1 MVSYLDIINSFKN
14 PKDESLNQDSEV
26 VSSALLNAASDVSFK
41 NTDLE
46 RFRSMT
52 NRMQNIA
59 NASIR
64 QEIER
69 IIMLPIIQE
78 PTEEEIR
85 LVSSW
90 YITRPSSSLHTLLP
104 EQVKAMI
111 QFHEYGSLVCPIKVG
126 GGKTLVSVLIVNDAF
141 TQFGKKRILL
151 IDPPHLIDQL
161 RATELPFYRKHIS
174 INVPFHWIAG
184 ESAPKRKLLAR
195 SGRTGCY
202 VVSYSLLSGADGA
215 EVMDAIAPD
224 LIIGD
229 EIHCI
234 ASANPSARNR
244 RFKEIVK
251 KFNPQI
257 VGLSGTIT
265 KKSPRDY
272 HFLVSNALQER
283 AFVPRPAMLADE
295 WAKII
300 DSSASSID
308 QFQSNMAP
316 QPGPIKLLVK
326 WAKEHFPAE
335 HKEYPNNLVG
345 FRRAFK
351 KRMETCPG
359 VISSDSDEGG
369 VSLRVSNIKISTEEK
384 KASPGW
390 DTLQEHV
397 KKLLNEWVAPNGD
410 EIDYQIHLW
419 QWRYTLEGFGFYNN
433 LHWPEPEKIARHRRL
448 SEKDTLD
455 LLERSRYQYFLQ
467 QEYHKEL
474 RKWIRYHARTG
485 LDTPFLIGGDMANH
499 GDEHVGATL
508 YKMWKDAKDA
518 MFEGIIERT
527 SSVVRVCD
535 FRAKAIV
542 NWAKKWHKER
552 PNKAAIIWYK
562 HNGVGMW
569 LKEIFQEEDLPV
581 LYCPAGNIGRTNL
594 SDRTKGD
601 YFAIASFDAYS
612 DGLNLQYHH
621 DTEFFA
627 QMPREAYKVHQGIGR
642 VRRTGQAEDE
652 VRMFVSICSE
662 FDRVLFASVLN
673 DAAYIHQ
680 TSAHHNLLM
689 ADYDEK
695 PALIPY
701 SVMVEWG
708 AEPQVLNREA
718 QKLLIDKF
726 GGDQGE

>member
-1 MVSYLDIINSFKN
+1 MFSYLDILKN
-14 PKDESLNQDSEV
+14 KDQTSLNQDAGV
-26 VSSALLNAASDVSFK
+26 AIQVS
-41 NTDLE
+41 NTAPRIDAPELE
-46 RFRSMT
+46 RFRSMA
-52 NRMQNIA
+52 NRMQTVA
-59 NASIR
+59 NASIK

-69 IIMLPIIQE
+69 IVMLPIVQE

-90 YITRPSSSLHTLLP
+90 YITKPSSSLHTLLP
-104 EQVKAMI
+104 EQVKAMM
-111 QFHEYGSLVCPIKVG
+111 QFHEYGSLICPMKVG
-126 GGKTLVSVLIVNDAF
+126 SGKTLVSVLISHDAF
-141 TQFGKKRILL
+141 TIFGKKRILL
-151 IDPPHLIDQL
+151 IDPPHLVDQL
-161 RATELPFYRKHIS
+161 RSTELPFYRKHIS

-184 ESAPKRKLLAR
+184 ESPQKRKHLAR
-195 SGRTGCY
+195 SGRLGCY

-215 EVMDAIAPD
+215 ELMDAIAPD

-244 RFKEIVK
+244 RFKEVVK
-251 KFNPQI
+251 KHAPQI

-272 HFLVSNALQER
+272 HFLVSNSLQER

-308 QFQSNMAP
+308 QFQSNTVP

-326 WAKEHFPAE
+326 WAKENFPKE

-359 VISSDSDEGG
+359 VVSSESDEGG
-369 VSLRVSNIKISTEEK
+369 VSLRISNLKISLEEK
-384 KASPGW
+384 RSSRGW
-390 DTLQEHV
+390 DLLQEHIN
-397 KKLLNEWVAPNGD
+397 KLLNEWVAPNGD

-433 LHWPEPEKIARHRRL
+433 LHWPDLEKITKHRQL
-448 SEKDTLD
+448 SEKVAIE
-455 LLERSRYQYFLQ
+455 LLEKSKYQFLLQ

-474 RKWIRYHARTG
+474 RKWIRYNARTG
-485 LDTPFLIGGDMANH
+485 LDTPFLIGGDMANY
-499 GDEHVGATL
+499 GDAHVGSTL
-508 YKMWKDAKDA
+508 YKLWKESKEAV
-518 MFEGIIERT
+518 FEGMIERT

-535 FRAKAIV
+535 FRIKKIV
-542 NWAKKWHKER
+542 QWAKKWHKER
-552 PNKAAIIWYK
+552 PDKAAIIWYK
-562 HNGVGMW
+562 HNGVGQW
-569 LKEIFQEEDLPV
+569 LKEQLQEAGLPV
-581 LYCPAGNIGRTNL
+581 LYCPAGSAGRANL

-601 YFAIASFDAYS
+601 HFAVASFDAYS

-621 DTEFFA
+621 DTEMFA
-627 QMPREAYKVHQGIGR
+627 QFPREAYKIHQGIGR

-652 VRMFVSICSE
+652 VRMFMSICSE
-662 FDRVLFASVLN
+662 FDRVLFASCLN

-708 AEPQVLNREA
+708 AEPQALNIEA

-726 GGDQGE
+726 SGEK